1 MDYNAIPN
9 YNEPHDRN
17 TIVIRHKKPFFTW
30 LNKTSKEGGLPKKL
44 EENMYLITRP
54 GNGGDIVDWVKE
66 NFDDFFHDELNEFCA
81 DQSLWPEKRT
91 YEMFCDWFD
100 IGFGSIFL
108 LDPEEFGKDRSL
120 SEDSMGLTNPFPKQI
135 DRDQNGNLFE
145 TIRIGEQKWMAENLN
160 VDKFKNGD
168 PIPQAKT
175 DEEWDKAG
183 IHKQPAWCYYNNDPA
198 NGEKYGKLYNWYAVQ
213 HHQGIAP
220 NGWHVPS
227 HLEWITLERYLE
239 RIFHRGIYGAGLM
252 MKSYYG
258 WEGNGSGTNQSGF
271 SALPGGYINNIGR
284 FDNIGICGYWWTI
297 SEFKISNALSRILNL
312 SRNIYINNLSDKA
325 NGFSVRCVRD

>member
-30 LNKTSKEGGLPKKL
+30 LHKTLKEAGLPKKL
-44 EENMYLITRP
+44 KENMYLITGS
-54 GNGGDIVDWVKE
+54 GNGEDIAVWLKE
-66 NFDDFFHDELNEFCA
+66 NFDDFFYDELNEFCT
-81 DQSLWPEKRT
+81 DQSLWPETRT

-100 IGFGSIFL
+100 FGFSSIFL
-108 LDPEEFGKDRSL
+108 LDPKEFGKDQTSTDQNR
-120 SEDSMGLTNPFPKQI
+120 NPFPKQI
-135 DRDQNGNLFE
+135 STDQNGNLFE

-160 VDKFKNGD
+160 VDKFRND
-168 PIPQAKT
+168 YPVHHAQT
-175 DEEWDKAG
+175 HEEWLNAG
-183 IHKQPAWCYYNNDPA
+183 KNKQPAYCYYNFDPA
-198 NGEKYGKLYNWYAVQ
+198 NGMKYGKLYNWYAVEDARDL
-213 HHQGIAP
+213 AP
-220 NGWHVPS
+220 AGWHVPS
-227 HLEWITLERYLE
+227 HLEWVKLERYLE
-239 RIFHRGIYGAGLM
+239 RIFYRGIYGAGLM
-252 MKSYYG
+252 MKSDYG

-284 FDNIGICGYWWTI
+284 FNNIGSSGYWWTI
-297 SEFKISNALSRILNL
+297 SEFKISNAFSRILNL